1 MPGLHSIAVFCG
13 ANPGQSP
20 AFLQAAR
27 ELGQGLAAAKIR
39 LVYGGGR
46 VGLMGAL
53 ADAELEAGGE
63 VLGVI
68 PEFLTRREV
77 AHAGISRMIVTESM
91 HSRKQLMFAES
102 DAFVSMPGGLG
113 TLDETIEII
122 TWRQLGL
129 HDKPVLLC
137 DVAGS
142 AAPLVS
148 LIDAAIANGFA
159 RVEARQLYDLVR
171 GVPALLHRLQA
182 LPGRRSSATPA
193 RM

>member
-1 MPGLHSIAVFCG
+1 MPGIHSIAVFCG
-13 ANPGQSP
+13 ANPGHDP

-27 ELGQGLAAAKIR
+27 ALGQGLAAGGFR

-53 ADAELEAGGE
+53 ADAALEAGGE

-77 AHAGISRMIVTESM
+77 AHAGITRMTVTDSM
-91 HSRKQLMFAES
+91 HSRKQLMFAEA

-113 TLDETIEII
+113 TLDETIEIL

-137 DVAGS
+137 DIAGS

-148 LIDAAIANGFA
+148 LIDAAIGNGFA
-159 RVEARQLYDLVR
+159 PARARRLYDLVP
-171 GVPALLHRLQA
+171 GVPALLQRLHT
-182 LPGRRSSATPA
+182 LPPGRTAATA
-193 RM
+193 ERM

>member
-1 MPGLHSIAVFCG
+1 MTRIHSIAVFCG
-13 ANPGQSP
+13 SRPGTDP
-20 AFLQAAR
+20 AFIRAAK
-27 ELGQGLAAAKIR
+27 ELGQGLAQARIR

-46 VGLMGAL
+46 IGLMGAL
-53 ADAELEAGGE
+53 ADAVLAGGGH

-68 PEFLTRREV
+68 PDFLTRQEV
-77 AHAGISRMIVTESM
+77 AHQGVDHMEVTDSM
-91 HSRKQLMFAES
+91 HSRKQRMFAES

-113 TLDETIEII
+113 TLDETIEIV

-142 AAPLVS
+142 VGPLLGAIEAAVKLGFAAPDV
-148 LIDAAIANGFA
+148 
-159 RVEARQLYDLVR
+159 RDLFEVVY
-171 GVPALLHRLQA
+171 GVPALLARLA
-182 LPGRRSSATPA
+182 ELPSGGAVATE

>member
-1 MPGLHSIAVFCG
+1 MAGIHSIAVFCG
-13 ANPGQSP
+13 AHAGHSP
-20 AFLQAAR
+20 AFLRAAS
-27 ELGQGLAAAKIR
+27 ELGKGLAAAKIR

-46 VGLMGAL
+46 IGLMGAL
-53 ADAELEAGGE
+53 ADAVLEAGGE

-68 PEFLTRREV
+68 PEFLTRREA
-77 AHAGISRMIVTESM
+77 AHSGISEMIVTDSM

-137 DVAGS
+137 DIAGS

-148 LIDAAIANGFA
+148 LIGAAIANGFA
-159 RVEARQLYDLVR
+159 RAEVRQLYDLVP
-171 GVPALLHRLQA
+171 GVPALLHRLRA
-182 LPGRRSSATPA
+182 LPAGRPAASAE
-193 RM
+193 RL